1 MPVATPAKNWRLL
14 PRDGAAAGSLARS
27 LNVSPLVAQLLIN
40 RGVAGPDDAR
50 RFLDAPLS
58 GLHPPD
64 ALPGLRQAAD
74 RLWSAVQAGRK
85 ICIYGDYDVDGVTGT
100 SILLTALRAVGAAVD
115 FYVPH
120 RLLEGYGINNEALR
134 QIASTGAKVIV
145 TVDCGIASIEEAEE
159 AKRLGLELIVTDHHE
174 MKETLPDAAV
184 LVHPRLPGTTY
195 PFGGLCGAGVAF
207 KLAWALAMRKCGG
220 EKVDERLREVLLDGV
235 VFAALGV
242 VADVVP
248 LQDENR
254 ILVRYGLN
262 RLRTKPP
269 LGVQA
274 ICETA
279 GIALGGDV
287 RASDIGFRIAP
298 RINAVGRLGEAMIA
312 VDLLTT
318 DRRERAVDLA
328 RRLEYLNEQRQKLER
343 DTVVKARELIER
355 ERRDNDPALVLASP
369 EWHGGVVGIVAGRLA
384 EQYGR
389 PALMITLPKPHDDG
403 EQARF
408 ATGSGRS
415 GGTVAL
421 HEALKECSD
430 LLVGHGGHAAAA
442 GFRLLPQNVDAFR
455 ERFCECV
462 SRHFPTGTP
471 APELVLDDEASLS
484 SLTVG
489 LLKELDKLEP
499 YGAENRRPLF
509 LASNLRVQGEPK
521 RVGQG
526 ERHLS
531 FRVGQ
536 GPFTLK
542 AIAWGMAER
551 IPELTSAGG
560 ACCLVFTPRRNE
572 WQGRVSVDLEV
583 TDLQPGAEAR
593 LA

>member
-1 MPVATPAKNWRLL
+1 MATPPKTWRLL

-27 LNVSPLVAQLLIN
+27 LNVSPLVAQLLLN
-40 RGVAGPDDAR
+40 RGVSGPDAAR
-50 RFLDAPLS
+50 RFLDAPLN
-58 GLHPPD
+58 GLHPPES
-64 ALPGLRQAAD
+64 LPGLTEAAD
-74 RLWSAVQAGRK
+74 RIWAAVGAGRRV
-85 ICIYGDYDVDGVTGT
+85 CIYGDYDVDGVTGT
-100 SILLTALRAVGAAVD
+100 SILLTTLRAIGATVD

-120 RLLEGYGINNEALR
+120 RLLEGYGINAEALR
-134 QIASTGAKVIV
+134 QIASTGASVVV
-145 TVDCGIASIEEAEE
+145 TVDCGIASIEEAVE

-184 LVHPRLPGTTY
+184 LVHPRLPGTSY

-220 EKVDERLREVLLDGV
+220 EKVNETLREVLLDGV
-235 VFAALGV
+235 ALAALGV
-242 VADVVP
+242 IADVVP

-254 ILVRYGLN
+254 ILVRYGLG
-262 RLRTKPP
+262 RLKSKPP

-274 ICETA
+274 IIEAA
-279 GIALGGDV
+279 GVEGDV
-287 RASDIGFRIAP
+287 RASDVGFRIAP

-318 DRRERAVDLA
+318 HRRERAVDLA

-343 DTVVKARELIER
+343 DTLARARELIER
-355 ERRDNDPALVLASP
+355 DGHEGAPALVLASP
-369 EWHGGVVGIVAGRLA
+369 DWHGGVVGIVAGRLA

-389 PALMITLPKPHDDG
+389 PALMITLPKASDDG
-403 EQARF
+403 DKAAL

-421 HEALKECSD
+421 HEALKECGE
-430 LLVGHGGHAAAA
+430 LLIGHGGHAAAA
-442 GFRLLPQNVDAFR
+442 GFRLLPHNVGAFR
-455 ERFCECV
+455 ERFCACV
-462 SRHFPTGTP
+462 AKHFPEGAP
-471 APELVLDDEASLS
+471 MPELVLDDEAPLS
-484 SLTVG
+484 ALTVG
-489 LLKELDKLEP
+489 LLKDLDKLEP

-509 LASNLRVQGEPK
+509 LASNLRIQGEPK
-521 RVGQG
+521 KVGQG

-536 GPFTLK
+536 GPFALK
-542 AIAWGMAER
+542 AIAWGMADR
-551 IPELTSAGG
+551 IPELLSAGG
-560 ACCLVFTPRRNE
+560 ACCLVFTPRRND
-572 WQGRVSVDLEV
+572 WQGRTTVDLEV